1 MLLSCLHYSAAV
13 NNIHSN
19 YQGKP
24 QTYSYGLCW
33 QAASYCNL
41 LKASRTAPLESCFI
55 HQTTGAKKNRNSL
68 CGWESNDIR
77 STELVRVL
85 TVLGDANASLHKRLP
100 RYKSAHT
107 WCFHLKKLVTE
118 L

>member
-13 NNIHSN
+13 NNIHSK

-41 LKASRTAPLESCFI
+41 LKASRTARLRSCFI
-55 HQTTGAKKNRNSL
+55 HQTTGARKSL

-77 STELVRVL
+77 STEIVRVL
-85 TVLGDANASLHKRLP
+85 IVLEDANASMHKRLP
-100 RYKSAHT
+100 
-107 WCFHLKKLVTE
+107 
-118 L
+118 